1 MTTKTMAERTM
12 QALGM
17 LALAGCAAQGGT
29 PGAYDAAKDARI
41 RAYWGPVVYFH
52 FNRACRPPESVLTGY
67 PDTIV
72 ATKPGLSALVN
83 KTVGMPVP
91 DDAAKYFHEYVVPA
105 GKPVTITSESNYQ
118 DFRNGKVVRVTEA
131 PVSGTFVPAAGHD
144 YEVRG
149 SAGSAP
155 NHLTLRELR
164 VDNGRVTTTPVP
176 IAPAPACE

>member
-1 MTTKTMAERTM
+1 MTPTTMAVRLTS
-12 QALGM
+12 ALAI
-17 LALAGCAAQGGT
+17 LALAGCATQGGT
-29 PGAYDAAKDARI
+29 NSTYDPTKDARI

-52 FNRACRPPESVLTGY
+52 FNRGCRPPEALLAGY

-105 GKPVTITSESNYQ
+105 GKPITITSRASYQ
-118 DFRNGKVVRVTEA
+118 DMQGGKTVRVSDP

-144 YEVRG
+144 YEVWG
-149 SAGSAP
+149 SAGSAYD
-155 NHLTLRELR
+155 HLTLRELH
-164 VDNGRVTTTPVP
+164 VDAGRVTATPLP
-176 IAPAPACE
+176 IAPAPVCE